1 MKLEIETMKEKILD
15 ILEKHY
21 FGRNHIENKCADEIL
36 GLVKP
41 AKKEAQKTDFF
52 TIATSPETAEKIRK
66 QCESNE
72 YFQHCPRSYKLGKI
86 KVQKGLV
93 SDYALVEIIATE
105 KLIKPSDIF
114 FLGFFAADK

>member
-36 GLVKP
+36 Q
-41 AKKEAQKTDFF
+41 AQKTDFF